1 MTLQDWFVQ
10 KTKRPLMNL
19 GTTVLVIFLL
29 FATYA
34 IGTYK
39 ENIQNSMRDI
49 MVTTITIG
57 VQQNNRELIESA
69 LSRSVNDLGAKSAF
83 LCKNNEVI
91 ISNRLSVNRCS
102 DISPASFL
110 ENVLKFNL
118 SGFSDYEVY
127 FIVPKYRFNGESFW
141 ILLITPIFII
151 FCWYIIA
158 RIQKNFI
165 KDILWPLDNNLLT
178 DKPLDIMEFRNLRDK
193 IKTLSENKE
202 KEIFREAVAE
212 SKKAFAHNVKS
223 PLRNLKLIRSKLTES
238 IDNDEIR
245 LFDSAINQ
253 ITNMADKL
261 NVKAN
266 IGEFRKG
273 SRNTLALV
281 DLNDTLQMC
290 ARNKTH
296 EWSNL
301 GKGIS
306 LNVQANSQDLA
317 IATVDPNELKALFS
331 NLFNNAQ
338 EAGATQIDCSVTISD
353 ANILVDIV
361 DNGSGVARSI
371 QESIFNEGITHGKP
385 NGTGYGLY
393 HARKYLQSWLG
404 DIYFMGSSASGTR
417 FRINL
422 PLWRVPKIAIDEN
435 DTIVIF
441 EDKDIEVERIKKSI
455 TLSKKTNRI
464 LHFKNHIELFKW
476 YERLPESEKSIVLL
490 ADYDL
495 GEDSLA
501 GTDVIRSLKKF
512 DKSVLITDS
521 HEDARIYDLSKTMD
535 VPLVPKSIIERVSL
549 FS

>member
-1 MTLQDWFVQ
+1 MTLQDWFVE
-10 KTKRPLMNL
+10 KTKRPLMKL
-19 GTTVLVIFLL
+19 GTTVLVIFFL
-29 FATYA
+29 FAAYA
-34 IGTYK
+34 IGTYT

-49 MVTTITIG
+49 IVTTVTIG

-83 LCKNNEVI
+83 LCKNNEVF
-91 ISNRLSVNRCS
+91 ISNRLDVSRCS
-102 DISPASFL
+102 NISPASFW

-118 SGFSDYEVY
+118 SGFSDYEMY
-127 FIVPKYRFNGESFW
+127 FIVPKYRLNGESFW

-151 FCWYIIA
+151 FCWVIIA

-178 DKPLDIMEFRNLRDK
+178 DKPLDILEFRNLRDK
-193 IKTLSENKE
+193 IKTLSDNKE
-202 KEIFREAVAE
+202 KEVFREAVAE

-266 IGEFRKG
+266 IGEFRKD
-273 SRNTLALV
+273 RNTLALV

-290 ARNKTH
+290 AKNKTH

-301 GKGIS
+301 GKGVS
-306 LNVQANSQDLA
+306 LNVHANSQDLT

-338 EAGATQIDCSVTISD
+338 EAGATQIDCSITISD
-353 ANILVDIV
+353 SNVFIDIV
-361 DNGSGVARSI
+361 DNGSGITPSI

-393 HARKYLQSWLG
+393 HARKYLQSWFG
-404 DIYFMGSSASGTR
+404 DIHLMESSASGAR
-417 FRINL
+417 FKVSL
-422 PLWRVPKIAIDEN
+422 PLWKIPTIAIDEN

-455 TLSKKTNRI
+455 ALSQKTNRI

-476 YERLPESEKSIVLL
+476 YGQLPESKKSIVLL

-501 GTDVIRSLKKF
+501 GTDVIMNLKKF
-512 DKSVLITDS
+512 DKSILITDS
-521 HEDARIYDLSKTMD
+521 HEDPRIYDLSKIMD
-535 VPLVPKSIIERVSL
+535 VPLIPKSIIERVIL